1 MTDETPTGRI
11 ETLEGLHVILEQRL
25 RVLEAKVE
33 DLESAVAS
41 PGGRT
46 RGVAEFV
53 AAARRAKERRL
64 KEQG

>member
-41 PGGRT
+41 PGG
-46 RGVAEFV
+46 
-53 AAARRAKERRL
+53 
-64 KEQG
+64 